1 MHNFLGINNK
11 MNNFR
16 KGTFLD
22 AFDEPTY
29 LTFALDF
36 KFENAV
42 IEGSSD
48 VDESRLWGSPLFEYD
63 QNNASADTAAN
74 FLNNR
79 GYSAQANG
87 LLTFKELFRYLTF
100 SAPWYFQS
108 IRGLDSLFEK
118 STDQT
123 DGYKA
128 KEATLTIETLEAID
142 LRMTEI
148 AALYRNAIFD
158 SKYRRNRV
166 PDNLRWFS
174 VDIYVA
180 EFRNMRFRLPGQSQ
194 QAAQAVGVNTSSLG
208 GIVGGGNVISNVM
221 DQFGYVK
228 FECRQCE
235 FDFSESVP
243 FANTINID
251 GENRRQESNKFKIN
265 VGWFKEEYKFSDGT
279 TIYDDPSKTQV
290 NNPWS
295 NKGSVSNL
303 QNAGSFL
310 SGLPGIGDNLANAG
324 AKAKQGLSSI
334 SGTLGINKA
343 LESAASFFNPSVADL
358 GDIYGTGYESN
369 GDTVP
374 RRGTPPDQNIYG

>member
-1 MHNFLGINNK
+1 MHNFIGINNK

-36 KFENAV
+36 NFDDSPK
-42 IEGSSD
+42 EGIGLI
-48 VDESRLWGSPLFEYD
+48 DEATLWSSPLFNHQKD
-63 QNNASADTAAN
+63 NPKSSDAIN
-74 FLNNR
+74 FLKNR

-87 LLTFKELFRYLTF
+87 LATFKEIFRYLTF

-108 IRGLDSLFEK
+108 IRGIDQLFK
-118 STDQT
+118 QSTDQEK
-123 DGYKA
+123 GYKT
-128 KEATLTIETLEAID
+128 KDIVLNVETLEAID

-158 SKYRRNRV
+158 TKFRRNRV

-174 VDIYVA
+174 VDIYIA

-194 QAAQAVGVNTSSLG
+194 QAAQALGVNTAAIG
-208 GIVGGGNVISNVM
+208 GIVGGGNILSNVM
-221 DQFGYVK
+221 EQYGYIK

-235 FDFSESVP
+235 FDFSSSVP
-243 FANTINID
+243 FSNTISVG
-251 GENRRQESNKFKIN
+251 GENRNQESNSFGIK
-265 VGWFKEEYKFSDGT
+265 VGWVREEYKFSDGT
-279 TIYDDPSKTQV
+279 KIFDEPSKTDA

-295 NKGSVSNL
+295 TRGGGTSI

-310 SGLPGIGDNLANAG
+310 SGVPGIGNKLSNAG
-324 AKAKQGLSSI
+324 AKAKEGLSNVA
-334 SGTLGINKA
+334 GNLGINDA
-343 LESAASFFNPSVADL
+343 LSAAANFFNPDVAEL
-358 GDIYGTGYESN
+358 GDMYNSGYASN

-374 RRGTPPDQNIYG
+374 KRGTPPNQNIYG